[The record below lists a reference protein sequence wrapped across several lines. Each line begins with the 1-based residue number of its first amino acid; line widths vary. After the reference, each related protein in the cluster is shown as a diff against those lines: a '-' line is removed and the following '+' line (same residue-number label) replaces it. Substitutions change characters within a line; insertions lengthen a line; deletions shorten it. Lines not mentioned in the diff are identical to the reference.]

1 MHLSSHDPP
10 RAPLLAFHCSQCQRL
25 PCCFDF
31 DQASPIASKT
41 SLLQPLAWRRK
52 KKKRK
57 ARTRHAV
64 CRCSWLPK
72 RLTERPTARSAT
84 SHWILVRS
92 PALREQASMHPRET
106 CDFAQRCASSVVF
119 TNALSFP
126 GPPIRVRCAEHEQPV
141 QGSRRHASHP
151 HELGRVHSGR
161 STFDCK
167 SDLAV
172 LKILAELFRPSRE
185 KRGVVKSERESVCVY
200 YASITGG
207 LRSPLAVISNQ
218 GNFGGHAC
226 KAPCAEYAHGKRS
239 SLTILSSRIFD
250 ITTKT
255 LRKPSPLSHS
265 FATISRRRRAD
276 RAVVHMTH
284 HT

>member
-1 MHLSSHDPP
+1 
-10 RAPLLAFHCSQCQRL
+10 
-25 PCCFDF
+25 
-31 DQASPIASKT
+31 
-41 SLLQPLAWRRK
+41 
-52 KKKRK
+52 
-57 ARTRHAV
+57 
-64 CRCSWLPK
+64 
-72 RLTERPTARSAT
+72 
-84 SHWILVRS
+84 
-92 PALREQASMHPRET
+92 MHPRET
-106 CDFAQRCASSVVF
+106 CDFAQRCASPVVF

-126 GPPIRVRCAEHEQPV
+126 GPPIRVRRAEHEQPV

-151 HELGRVHSGR
+151 HELGRVHCGR
-161 STFDCK
+161 STLNRK

-172 LKILAELFRPSRE
+172 LKILTELFRPLRE
-185 KRGVVKSERESVCVY
+185 QRGVVRSERESVCVY

-226 KAPCAEYAHGKRS
+226 KAPCAEHAHGKRS

-265 FATISRRRRAD
+265 SATISKRRRTD

-284 HT
+284 HTQCKHHRDRRVNHPRAPHLHGGLDSADTQISRGNTANNVVSREIGHSEGQPKAAHLAL